1 MLVHCAWV
9 FYSLIG
15 GPVRAAFLG
24 LTAGRVLRPA
34 WALAVLI
41 GAVVLMPPLAGDVAA
56 QGADKTPI
64 GIEFSPASL
73 EVREGNSITVTVS
86 VPAGTNGSVS
96 YRTKGEDT
104 ATAGEDYESI
114 RGTLYLGTG
123 ADGDGNA
130 RALSHSFTIQ
140 TIWDLVPE
148 PSTAPEVFILEFFG
162 VEGELVLPQDLKSN
176 FIKITH
182 RPAPITVN
190 YNAETGLAN
199 GDYGL
204 ELWDDGD
211 TQAEKD
217 RDKVSFRINAPAEAV
232 STSARSLMSYEI
244 SASTDPGKAS
254 AADYTITD
262 KDGAALPAS
271 GSLQFPPNTT
281 EQVIWVTPVDDL
293 LVELPETFTLTLSN
307 PQHGVEFPDL
317 DGDGAA
323 DATIEVVGTIYSHD
337 DVVEMHVD
345 NVTVTEGKT
354 AKLVATLDRALAEG
368 ESARAQAMVSDAGCR
383 RRTTYPQPTPVLD
396 YREVEPTQIIFG
408 AGDQAKTFAI
418 PTFDDF
424 LDEPEECLGVE
435 FGNFRGIKSVSNP
448 TPQKGGQTLELGGF
462 GIWASA
468 FIADNDDPP
477 ALFVSPGEVDEPDDG
492 ETATLRYRVQLSN
505 PSARTITVDYAED
518 SGSGQKDPAT
528 SGTDYTALT
537 AGTLTFLPGEFRK
550 TVDIEVT
557 GDYDEEPEE
566 TVTLQFS
573 DPVNAC
579 FPGAGNCPS
588 GPITSTGIIHND
600 DQNLKL
606 SFTLDDPTIVEGED
620 AVLRLT
626 ISHPIGYDVMAGVS
640 TVDGTATAGSDFQA
654 ASRMGYS
661 VRVPKGATEATQ
673 SVPVLADSVSEEGIE
688 KFSFKLD
695 TLLLFPEG
703 TPLEETPPA
712 VADQQKLKE
721 IFGSGFAVADIRT
734 NSPMPTASIVDGP
747 ALSVAAVKDTVTE
760 GWPAQFEVT
769 LDPPA
774 ATDVTFTWK
783 TGDGGLDDGGSDA
796 HKAKAGKDYT
806 RTIATS
812 VTIPAGETSVSLP
825 EIPTLQDTVDE
836 MDQQFMVVLESITGA
851 VADEKRGVVT
861 IRDDDSRPWIS
872 IADATVEE
880 GGELSFTITLEGTSE
895 NEVSVLWVTEDDT
908 ATTLDHDYVGVERRR
923 TVTFAPGEQTKT
935 ITVQTLED
943 RAPETAE
950 RFKVQLAHARHA
962 KYRDPTAVG
971 TITDNDL
978 MEISIAA
985 AAPVTEGSGAAA
997 EFTVTLT
1004 PEQASPV
1011 TIQWR
1016 TEDGLGG
1023 GFYVAK
1029 SGGDAAQGLNDFT
1042 AVQSG
1047 SLTFAAG
1054 ETEKTVSVTIL
1065 DDTAYESI
1073 ERFGVLVSGDETA
1086 MVIRNATAYGEIQD
1100 DDAVNLIMHQP
1111 LPAVVEEGETYVV
1124 KFKLPPRTEDDFWTV
1139 GRLGFINCY
1148 LDDYSFLGF
1157 PHPGTLLSE
1166 ANVRDFALA
1175 HSKDGVSGEGK
1186 LDPANAGYYINYPCS
1201 GVAKQEGVTAH
1212 IFAEYVST
1220 LEEHNFAVFVRIN
1233 DDSISE
1239 DNEIASMW
1247 LIGHGGEFWS
1257 TMSPHL
1263 LWNGFALTTIIVD
1276 NDRPQAS
1283 VRDVRVGEDA
1293 GNAILTISL
1302 SQASAKEVKVSY
1314 ETRNGTAIAGQ
1325 DYANQGGTVTFSPGE
1340 TEKTISI
1347 QINADHLV
1355 EPLPETFT
1363 VALKDP
1369 SEGLNVH
1376 PVGGEATVTI
1386 TDSTERT
1393 MTIPDR
1399 VVDEGED
1406 VDILVKFS
1414 DPIAHGVGWFNR
1426 IALFFRDD
1434 GLSHPATANDDYE
1447 EFDGNLPSELI
1458 YLFDGDNRLAKTLT
1472 TKEDSAI
1479 ETDED
1484 IGVYARF
1491 TNQISQGIVYDSS
1504 RTSRITIRDDDHAS
1518 LMIAGLDSAGD
1529 VTVKAGQVWTG
1540 PIPRV
1545 TGTPLGHVTWTLEG
1559 DDADDFSI
1567 DPDTGEVTLSDRDF
1581 EKPTD
1586 KDKNNIYSA
1595 TVRATDEDGNTDTA
1609 AVQVTAGGRSLVL
1622 SKNSVTVAEKAGT
1635 DSFTVA
1641 LDSQPTG
1648 DVTVALTTTGE
1659 TGALTLDQTEL
1670 TFKPGDWNQAQTVTV
1685 TGVDDKVDNADDK
1698 REASITLVASGR
1710 GFSATVEYTVAATVT
1725 DDDDR
1730 GITFSKKALT
1740 VAENGGTDSYTI
1752 VLDTQPTGDV
1762 TVTVRGVNT
1771 APLLSVD
1778 TATLVFGPDDWD
1790 QPQTVTFTGGNDDLD
1805 NLKNPRYVITHRA
1818 QHADYEGFA
1827 AGSVT
1832 VTVTDDDVRGVTIS
1846 KDAVEVN
1853 AGDTAEY
1860 TVVLNSQP
1868 HTGDGVVT
1876 IQLQVN
1882 PKARDTEDSQY
1893 ISPTTLTFN
1902 SGNWNTPQTVTITG
1916 AKPSNLAFLYEI
1928 THQVSGADYTG
1939 VKAGTVQV
1947 VNRDEDHVATGDDL
1961 TVKSSSAT
1969 EGHAVVFTVTR
1980 RNDAVPSF
1988 NWRTGSY
1995 DGLILP
2001 PLTAAD
2007 DDSDYTPNSRS
2018 GNIVRFGGKDTVTFS
2033 VPTTDDNLDE
2043 VNEVFTVGIISYTG
2057 SQTFNHRYAVIG
2069 TIIDNDAAALSVAA
2083 PAVDEGEKAQ
2093 VTISLSNPSIN
2104 DVTVKWNTADDTRDD
2119 ASPATAGTDYMAVT
2133 TAQTVTIKAGATSA
2147 VVEVQTTEDSAPEGD
2162 ETFLLKLSEPT
2173 NAALPE
2179 TAATAVVTITDNDG
2193 APTVSVG
2200 DAAAVVEGDDPK
2212 TTVNLSFPVTL
2223 SAVSGQQ
2230 VTVTYTL
2237 GGTATADD
2245 DYTDPATKSVAIAAG
2260 TRTANILIPVKGDV
2274 VDELNETVT
2283 VTLSGATNAAVSGV
2297 EGADEGEGTITDD
2310 DAAEL
2315 SVADGSVAEGGLVS
2329 FTIGLDP
2336 VSDRTVTVKWSTAAD
2351 AGGTHPAGAAD
2362 YTAVSPAR
2370 TATIAAGASSV
2381 VVTVQTTQDSL
2392 DEPDETF
2399 LLELSEPT
2407 NAALATGKDEA
2418 TGTITDNDGAPTVSV
2433 GDAAAVVE
2441 GDDPKTT
2448 VNLSF
2453 PVTLSAVSGQQVTVT
2468 YTLGGTA
2475 TADDDYTDPATK
2487 SVAIAAG
2494 TRTANILI
2502 PVKGDVVDEL
2512 NETVTVTLSGAT
2524 NAAVSGVEGAD
2535 EGEGTIT
2542 DDDAAELSVAD
2553 GSVAEGGL
2561 VSFTIGLDPVSDR
2574 TVTVKWSTAAD
2585 AGGTHPAGAADY
2597 TAVSPART
2605 ATIAAGA
2612 SSVVVTVQT
2621 TQDSLDEPD
2630 ETFLLELSEPTNAAL
2645 ATGKDEAT
2653 GTITDNDGAPTV
2665 SVGDAAAVVEGDD
2678 PKTTVNLSFPVT
2690 LSAVSGQQ
2698 VTVTYTLGG
2707 TATADDDYTDPATK
2721 SVAIAAGTRTA
2732 NILIPVKGDVV
2743 DELNETVTVTLSGAT
2758 NAAVSGVEGADEGE
2772 GTITDDDAAE
2782 LSVADGS
2789 VAEGGLVSFTIGL
2802 DPVSDR
2808 TVTVKWSTAAD
2819 AGGTHPAGA
2828 ADYTAV
2834 SPARTATIA
2843 AGASSV
2849 VVTVQTT
2856 QDSLDE
2862 PDETFLL
2869 ELSEPTNAALA
2880 TGKDEATGTITDND
2894 GAPTVSV
2901 GDAAAVVEG
2910 DDPKTTVNLSFPVTL
2925 SAVSGQQVTVTYTLG
2940 GTATADDDY
2949 TDPATKSVA
2958 IAAGTRTANILIPVK
2973 GDVVDELNET
2983 VTVTLSG
2990 ATNAAVS
2997 GVEGADEGEGTITDD
3012 DAAEL
3017 SVADGSVAE
3026 GGLVSF
3032 TIGLDPVSDRTVTVK
3047 WSTAADAGGTHPA
3060 GAADYTAVSPARTAT
3075 IAAGA
3080 SSVVV
3085 TVQTTQDSLDEP
3097 DETFLLELSE
3107 PTNAALATG
3116 KDEATGTI
3124 TDNDGAPTVSV
3135 GDAAAVVEGD
3145 DPKTT
3150 VNLSFPVTLSAVSGQ
3165 QVTVTYTL
3173 GGTAT
3178 ADDDYTDPATKSV
3191 AIAAGTR
3198 TANILIPVK
3207 GDVVDELNETVTV
3220 TLSGATNAAVSG
3232 VEGADEG
3239 EGTITDD
3246 DAAEL
3251 SVADGSVAEGGL
3263 VSFTIGLDPVSDRT
3277 VTVKWSTAADAG
3289 GTHPAG
3295 AADYTAV
3302 SPARTATI
3310 AAGASSVVV
3319 TVQTTQDSLDEP
3331 DETFLLELSEPTNA
3345 ALATGK
3351 DEATGTITDNDGA
3364 PTVSVGDA
3372 AAVVEGDDPKTTVN
3386 LSFPVTLSAVSGQQ
3400 VTVTYTLGGTATA
3413 DDDYTDPAT
3422 KSVAIAAGTR
3432 TANIL
3437 IPVKGD
3443 VVDELNETVTVTL
3456 SGATNAAVSGVEGA
3470 DEGEGTITDDD
3481 AAELSVADGSVA
3493 EGGLVSFTIGL
3504 DPVSDRTVTVKWSTA
3519 ADAGGTH
3526 PAGAADYTA
3535 VSPARTATIAAG
3547 ASSVVVTVQTTQDS
3561 LDEPDETFLL
3571 ELSEPTNAALATG
3584 KDEATGTITDN
3595 DGAPTVSVGDAA
3607 AVVEGDDPKTTV
3619 NLSFPVTLSAV
3630 SGQQVTVTYTL
3641 GGTATAD
3648 DDYTDPATKS
3658 VAIAA
3663 GTRTANILIPVKG
3676 DVVDELNETVTVT
3689 LSGATNAA
3697 VSGVEGAD
3705 EGEGTITD
3713 DDAAELSVADGSV
3726 AEGGLVSFTIGL
3738 DPVSDRTVTV
3748 KWSTAADAGGTHPA
3762 GAADYTA
3769 VSPARTATIAAGASS
3784 VVVTVQTTQDSLDE
3798 PDETFLLE
3806 LSEPTNAAL
3815 ATGKDE
3821 ATGTITDNDGAPTV
3835 SVGDAAAVVEGDDPK
3850 TTVNLS
3856 FPVTLSAVSGQQVTV
3871 TYTLGGTATADDDYT
3886 DPATKSVA
3894 IAAGTRTANI
3904 LIPVKGD
3911 VVDELNETVT
3921 VTLSGATNAAVS
3933 GVEGADEGE
3942 GTITDDDAAELSVAD
3957 GSVAEGGLVSFTI
3970 GLDPVSDRT
3979 VTVKWS
3985 TAADAG
3991 GTHPA
3996 GAADYTAVS
4005 PARTA
4010 TIAAGASSVVVTVQT
4025 TQDSLDEPDETFLLE
4040 LSEPTNAALAT
4051 GKDEAT
4057 GTITDNDGAPTV
4069 SVGDAA
4075 AVVEGDDPKTTVNL
4089 SFPVTLSAVSGQ
4101 QVTVTYTLGG
4111 TATADDDYTD
4121 PATKSVAIAAGTRT
4135 ANILIPVK
4143 GDVVDELNETVTVTL
4158 SGATNAAVS
4167 GVEGAD
4173 EGEGTITDDDAAEL
4187 SVADGSVAEG
4197 GLVSFTIGLD
4207 PVSDRTVTVK
4217 WSTAADAGGTH
4228 PAGAA
4233 DYTAVSPAR
4242 TATIAAGASSVVVTV
4257 QTTQD
4262 SLDEPDETFLL
4273 ELSEPTNA
4281 ALATGKDEA
4290 TGTITDND
4298 GAPTVSVGDAAAVV
4312 EGDDP
4317 KTTVNLS
4324 FPVTLSAVSGQQVT
4338 VTYTLG
4344 GTATADDDYTD
4355 PATKSVAIAAGTRT
4369 ANILIPVKG
4378 DVVDEL
4384 NETVTVTLSG
4394 ATNAAVS
4401 GVEGADEG
4409 EGTITDDDA
4418 AELSVA
4424 DGSVAEGGLVSFTIG
4439 LDPVSDRTVTVK
4451 WSTAADAGGTHPAGA
4466 ADYTAVSPAR
4476 TATIAAGASS
4486 VVVTVQTTQD
4496 SLDEP
4501 DETFLLE
4508 LSEPTNAAL
4517 ATGKDEATGT
4527 ITDNDGAPT
4536 VSVGDAAAV
4545 VEGDDPKT
4553 TVNLSFP
4560 VTLSAVSGQQVT
4572 VTYTLGG
4579 TATADDDYTDPATKS
4594 VAIAA
4599 GTRTANILIPVKGD
4613 VVDELNETVTVT
4625 LSGATNAAVSG
4636 VEGADEGEGTITDDD
4651 AAELSVADG
4660 SVAEGGLVSFT
4671 IGLDPVSDRT
4681 VTVKWSTAA
4690 DAGGTH
4696 PAGAA
4701 DYTAVS
4707 PARTATIAAGASSVV
4722 VTVQTTQDSLDEPD
4736 ETFLLEL
4743 SEPTNAALATGKD
4756 EATGT
4761 ITDNDGAPTV
4771 SVGDAAAVV
4780 EGDDPKTTVN
4790 LSFPVTLSA
4799 VSGQQVTVT
4808 YTLGGT
4814 ATADDDYT
4822 DPATKSVAI
4831 AAGTRTAN
4839 ILIPVKGDVVD
4850 ELNETVTVTL
4860 SGATNAAVSGVEG
4873 ADEGEGTITDDDAAE
4888 LSVADGSV
4896 AEGGLV
4902 SFTIGLDP
4910 VSDRTVTVKWST
4922 AADAGGTHPAGAADY
4937 TAVSPARTA
4946 TIAAGA
4952 SSVVVT
4958 VQTTQDS
4965 LDEPDETFLLELSE
4979 PTNAALATGKDE
4991 ATGTITDNDGA
5002 PTVSV
5007 GDAAAVVE
5015 GDDPKTTVNLS
5026 FPVTLSA
5033 VSGQQVTVTYTL
5045 GGTATADDDYTDPAT
5060 KSVAIAAGT
5069 RTANILIPVKG
5080 DVVDELNE
5088 TVTVTLSGATN
5099 AAVSGVEGA
5108 DEGEGTITDDDAAE
5122 LSVADGSVAEGG
5134 LVSFTIGLDP
5144 VSDRTVTVKWS
5155 TAADAGGTHPAG
5167 AADYTAVSPA
5177 RTATIAAGASSVVV
5191 TVQTTQDSLDEP
5203 DETFLLELSEPTNAA
5218 LATGK
5223 DEATGTITDNDG
5235 APTVSVGDAAAV
5247 VEGDDP
5253 KTTVNLSFPVTLSAV
5268 SGQQV
5273 TVTYTLG
5280 GTATADDDYT
5290 DPATKSVAIAA
5301 GTRTA
5306 NILIPVKGDVV
5317 DELNETV
5324 TVTLSGATNAAVSG
5338 VEGADEGEGTITDD
5352 DAAELSVADG
5362 SVAEGGLVSFTI
5374 GLDPVSD
5381 RTVTVKWSTAA
5392 DAGGTHPAGAADY
5405 TAVSPA
5411 RTATIAAGA
5420 SSVVVTVQTTQ
5431 DSLDEPDETFLLELS
5446 EPTNAA
5452 LATGKDEATG
5462 TITDND
5468 GAPTVSVGDA
5478 AAVVEGDDPKTT
5490 VNLSFPVTLSAVSG
5504 QQVTVTYTLG
5514 GTATADDDYTDPAT
5528 KSVAIAAGTRTA
5540 NILIPVK
5547 GDVVDELNETVTVTL
5562 SGATNAAVS
5571 GVEGADEGEGTIT
5584 DDDAAELSVADG
5596 SVAEGGL
5603 VSFTIGLDPVSDR
5616 TVTVK
5621 WSTAADAG
5629 GTHPAGA
5636 ADYTAVSPAR
5646 TATIAAGASS
5656 VVVTVQTTQ
5665 DSLDEP
5671 DETFLLELSE
5681 PTNAALA
5688 TGKDEATGTI
5698 TDNDGAPTVSVGDA
5712 AAVVEGDD
5720 PKTTVNL
5727 SFPVTLS
5734 AVSGQ
5739 QVTVTYT
5746 LGGTATADDD
5756 YTDPA
5761 TKSVA
5766 IAAGTRTAN
5775 ILIPVKGDV
5784 VDELNETVTVTL
5796 SGATNAAVS
5805 GVEGADEGEGTI
5817 TDDDAAELSVADGSV
5832 AEGGLVSFTIG
5843 LDPVSDRTVTVKWS
5857 TAADAG
5863 GTHPAGAAD
5872 YTAVSP
5878 ARTATIAAGASSVV
5892 VTVQTTQDSLDE
5904 PDETFLLELSEPTN
5918 AALATGK
5925 DEATGTITD
5934 NDGAPTVSVGDAA
5947 AVVEGDDPKTT
5958 VNLSFPVTL
5967 SAVSGQQVTVTYTLG
5982 GTATADDDYTDPATK
5997 SVAIAAGTRT
6007 ANILIPVK
6015 GDVVDE
6021 LNETVTVTLSGATNA
6036 AVSGVEGADEGEG
6049 TITDDDAAELSVAD
6063 GSVAEGGLVSFT
6075 IGLDPVSD
6083 RTVTVKW
6090 STAADA
6096 GGTHPAGAA
6105 DYTAVSPARTA
6116 TIAAGASSVVVT
6128 VQTTQDSLDEPDE
6141 TFLLELS
6148 EPTNAALATGKDE
6161 ATGTITD
6168 NDGAPTP
6175 KKAIIA
6181 PSPGSLREV
6190 VENVANAPTMTFI
6203 VSLSGTTF
6211 NTDQTVTVSV
6221 GKAGDPAT
6229 SGVDYTAVSDWTD
6242 HSGGN
6247 RERPRKLH
6255 AGSHR

>member
-1 MLVHCAWV
+1 M

-34 WALAVLI
+34 WVLAVLI
-41 GAVVLMPPLAGDVAA
+41 GAAVLMPPVADHVAA
-56 QGADKTPI
+56 QDADKTPI
-64 GIEFSPASL
+64 DITFSPTNL
-73 EVREGNSITVTVS
+73 IVREGNSITVTVS

-104 ATAGEDYESI
+104 AAAGEDYESI
-114 RGTLYLGTG
+114 QGTLYLGTG
-123 ADGDGNA
+123 ADGEGNA
-130 RALSHSFTIQ
+130 RALSHTFTIQ

-148 PSTAPEVFILEFFG
+148 PSTTPEVFILEFFG
-162 VEGELVLPQDLKSN
+162 VEGEFELPQNLKSN
-176 FIKITH
+176 IIKITH

-204 ELWDDGD
+204 ELWDDGN

-383 RRTTYPQPTPVLD
+383 RLTTYPQPTPVLD

-518 SGSGQKDPAT
+518 SGSGKKDPAT

-825 EIPTLQDTVDE
+825 PIPTLQDTVDE
-836 MDQQFMVVLESITGA
+836 VDQQFMVVLESITGA

-923 TVTFAPGEQTKT
+923 TVNFAPGEQTKT

-950 RFKVQLAHARHA
+950 RFKVQLAHARYA

-978 MEISIAA
+978 MEISIAD

-1073 ERFGVLVSGDETA
+1073 ERFGVLVSGDETT
-1086 MVIRNATAYGEIQD
+1086 MLIRKSTAYGGIQD

-1124 KFKLPPRTEDDFWTV
+1124 HFKLPARTDDDYWQE

-1220 LEEHNFAVFVRIN
+1220 LEEHNFAVFVSID

-1347 QINADHLV
+1347 PINADHLV

-1414 DPIAHGVGWFNR
+1414 DPIAYGVGWFNR

-1434 GLSHPATANDDYE
+1434 GLSHPATANDDYVK
-1447 EFDGNLPSELI
+1447 FDGNLLSETTL
-1458 YLFDGDNRLAKTLT
+1458 LLDGDNRLAKTLT
-1472 TKEDSAI
+1472 TNEDSAI

-1491 TNQISQGIVYDSS
+1491 TIPISQGLVYDSS

-1518 LMIAGLDSAGD
+1518 LMIAGLDG
-1529 VTVKAGQVWTG
+1529 VGNVELRAGQAWTA
-1540 PIPRV
+1540 PTPSI
-1545 TGTPLGHVTWTLEG
+1545 TGRPLGHVTWTLEG

-1567 DPDTGEVTLSDRDF
+1567 DPDTGEVALSARDF

-1595 TVRATDEDGNTDTA
+1595 TVRATDEDGNADTE

-1710 GFSATVEYTVAATVT
+1710 GFAVTVEYTVAATVT

-1730 GITFSKKALT
+1730 GIAFSKKALT

-1752 VLDTQPTGDV
+1752 VLDTEPTGDV

-1771 APLLSVD
+1771 AALLSVD

-1790 QPQTVTFTGGNDDLD
+1790 QPQTVTFTGGNNDLD
-1805 NLKNPRYVITHRA
+1805 NLKNPRYVITHGA

-1846 KDAVEVN
+1846 KDSVEVN

-1868 HTGDGVVT
+1868 HRGDGVVT

-1882 PKARDTEDSQY
+1882 PKARGATDSQF

-1916 AKPSNLAFLYEI
+1916 AKPSNLVFLYEI
-1928 THQVSGADYTG
+1928 RHQVSGADYTG
-1939 VKAGTVQV
+1939 VKADAVQV
-1947 VNRDEDHVATGDDL
+1947 ANRDEDHVLTGDDL
-1961 TVKSSSAT
+1961 TVKSSSAI
-1969 EGHAVVFTVTR
+1969 EGGAVVFTVTR
-1980 RNDAVPSF
+1980 RDDTVPAL
-1988 NWRTGSY
+1988 NWRTGGYQS
-1995 DGLILP
+1995 LILS

-2007 DDSDYTPNSRS
+2007 PDSDYTSNYVAG
-2018 GNIVRFGGKDTVTFS
+2018 GNIVRFGGKDTVTLS
-2033 VPTTDDNLDE
+2033 VQTTDDDLDE
-2043 VNEVFTVGIISYTG
+2043 VNEVFTVGIVSYVDKNQGTEG
-2057 SQTFNHRYAVIG
+2057 AESLALNHRYAVIG
-2069 TIIDNDAAALSVAA
+2069 TIIDDDAAALSVAA
-2083 PAVDEGEKAQ
+2083 PAVGEGEKVQ

-2104 DVTVKWNTADDTRDD
+2104 DVTVKWNTAADTRDD
-2119 ASPATAGTDYMAVT
+2119 ASPAAAGTDYTAVSP
-2133 TAQTVTIKAGATSA
+2133 AQTVTIKAGATSA
-2147 VVEVQTTEDSAPEGD
+2147 VVEVQTTEDTALEGD
-2162 ETFLLKLSEPT
+2162 ETFLVQLSGPT

-2179 TAATAVVTITDNDG
+2179 ASATAVVTITDNDG
-2193 APTVSVG
+2193 ATATVSVG

-2245 DYTDPATKSVAIAAG
+2245 DYTDPATKSVTIAAG
-2260 TRTANILIPVKGDV
+2260 TRTANILVPVKGDV

-2283 VTLSGATNAAVSGV
+2283 VTLSGATNATVSSV

-2336 VSDRTVTVKWSTAAD
+2336 VSDRTVTVKWSTAND
-2351 AGGTHPAGAAD
+2351 AGGTHPATAGTD

-2399 LLELSEPT
+2399 LVELSSPV
-2407 NAALATGKDEA
+2407 NATLDSAADEA
-2418 TGTITDNDGAPTVSV
+2418 TGTITDNDGATATVSV

-2487 SVAIAAG
+2487 SVTIAAG
-2494 TRTANILI
+2494 TRTANILV

-2524 NAAVSGVEGAD
+2524 NATVSSVEGAD

-2574 TVTVKWSTAAD
+2574 TVTVKWSTAND
-2585 AGGTHPAGAADY
+2585 AGGTHPATAGTDY

-2630 ETFLLELSEPTNAAL
+2630 ETFLVELSSPVNATLDSA
-2645 ATGKDEAT
+2645 ADEAT
-2653 GTITDNDGAPTV
+2653 GTITDNDGATATV

-2721 SVAIAAGTRTA
+2721 SVTIAAGTRTA
-2732 NILIPVKGDVV
+2732 NILVPVKGDVV

-2758 NAAVSGVEGADEGE
+2758 NATVSSVEGADEGE

-2808 TVTVKWSTAAD
+2808 TVTVKWSTAND
-2819 AGGTHPAGA
+2819 AGGTHPATAGT
-2828 ADYTAV
+2828 DYTAV

-2862 PDETFLL
+2862 PDETFLV
-2869 ELSEPTNAALA
+2869 ELSSPVNATLDSAA
-2880 TGKDEATGTITDND
+2880 DEATGTITDND
-2894 GAPTVSV
+2894 GATATVSV

-2949 TDPATKSVA
+2949 TDPATKSVT
-2958 IAAGTRTANILIPVK
+2958 IAAGTRTANILVPVK

-2990 ATNAAVS
+2990 ATNATVS
-2997 GVEGADEGEGTITDD
+2997 SVEGADEGEGTITDD

-3047 WSTAADAGGTHPA
+3047 WSTANDAGGTHPA
-3060 GAADYTAVSPARTAT
+3060 TAGTDYTAVSPARTAT

-3097 DETFLLELSE
+3097 DETFLVELSS
-3107 PTNAALATG
+3107 PVNATLDSAA
-3116 KDEATGTI
+3116 DEATGTI
-3124 TDNDGAPTVSV
+3124 TDNDGATATVSV

-3191 AIAAGTR
+3191 TIAAGTR
-3198 TANILIPVK
+3198 TANILVPVK

-3220 TLSGATNAAVSG
+3220 TLSGATNATVSS

-3277 VTVKWSTAADAG
+3277 VTVKWSTANDAG
-3289 GTHPAG
+3289 GTHPATAG
-3295 AADYTAV
+3295 TDYTAV

-3331 DETFLLELSEPTNA
+3331 DETFLVELSSPVNA
-3345 ALATGK
+3345 TLDSAA

-3364 PTVSVGDA
+3364 TATVSVGDA

-3422 KSVAIAAGTR
+3422 KSVTIAAGTR

-3437 IPVKGD
+3437 VPVKGD

-3456 SGATNAAVSGVEGA
+3456 SGATNATVSSVEGA

-3519 ADAGGTH
+3519 NDAGGTH
-3526 PAGAADYTA
+3526 PATAGTDYTA

-3561 LDEPDETFLL
+3561 LDEPDETFLV
-3571 ELSEPTNAALATG
+3571 ELSSPVNATL
-3584 KDEATGTITDN
+3584 D
-3595 DGAPTVSVGDAA
+3595 SAA
-3607 AVVEGDDPKTTV
+3607 
-3619 NLSFPVTLSAV
+3619 
-3630 SGQQVTVTYTL
+3630 
-3641 GGTATAD
+3641 
-3648 DDYTDPATKS
+3648 
-3658 VAIAA
+3658 
-3663 GTRTANILIPVKG
+3663 
-3676 DVVDELNETVTVT
+3676 
-3689 LSGATNAA
+3689 
-3697 VSGVEGAD
+3697 
-3705 EGEGTITD
+3705 
-3713 DDAAELSVADGSV
+3713 
-3726 AEGGLVSFTIGL
+3726 
-3738 DPVSDRTVTV
+3738 
-3748 KWSTAADAGGTHPA
+3748 
-3762 GAADYTA
+3762 
-3769 VSPARTATIAAGASS
+3769 
-3784 VVVTVQTTQDSLDE
+3784 
-3798 PDETFLLE
+3798 
-3806 LSEPTNAAL
+3806 
-3815 ATGKDE
+3815 
-3821 ATGTITDNDGAPTV
+3821 
-3835 SVGDAAAVVEGDDPK
+3835 
-3850 TTVNLS
+3850 
-3856 FPVTLSAVSGQQVTV
+3856 
-3871 TYTLGGTATADDDYT
+3871 
-3886 DPATKSVA
+3886 
-3894 IAAGTRTANI
+3894 
-3904 LIPVKGD
+3904 
-3911 VVDELNETVT
+3911 
-3921 VTLSGATNAAVS
+3921 
-3933 GVEGADEGE
+3933 
-3942 GTITDDDAAELSVAD
+3942 
-3957 GSVAEGGLVSFTI
+3957 
-3970 GLDPVSDRT
+3970 
-3979 VTVKWS
+3979 
-3985 TAADAG
+3985 
-3991 GTHPA
+3991 
-3996 GAADYTAVS
+3996 
-4005 PARTA
+4005 
-4010 TIAAGASSVVVTVQT
+4010 
-4025 TQDSLDEPDETFLLE
+4025 
-4040 LSEPTNAALAT
+4040 
-4051 GKDEAT
+4051 
-4057 GTITDNDGAPTV
+4057 
-4069 SVGDAA
+4069 
-4075 AVVEGDDPKTTVNL
+4075 
-4089 SFPVTLSAVSGQ
+4089 
-4101 QVTVTYTLGG
+4101 
-4111 TATADDDYTD
+4111 
-4121 PATKSVAIAAGTRT
+4121 
-4135 ANILIPVK
+4135 
-4143 GDVVDELNETVTVTL
+4143 
-4158 SGATNAAVS
+4158 
-4167 GVEGAD
+4167 
-4173 EGEGTITDDDAAEL
+4173 
-4187 SVADGSVAEG
+4187 
-4197 GLVSFTIGLD
+4197 
-4207 PVSDRTVTVK
+4207 
-4217 WSTAADAGGTH
+4217 
-4228 PAGAA
+4228 
-4233 DYTAVSPAR
+4233 
-4242 TATIAAGASSVVVTV
+4242 
-4257 QTTQD
+4257 
-4262 SLDEPDETFLL
+4262 
-4273 ELSEPTNA
+4273 
-4281 ALATGKDEA
+4281 
-4290 TGTITDND
+4290 
-4298 GAPTVSVGDAAAVV
+4298 
-4312 EGDDP
+4312 
-4317 KTTVNLS
+4317 
-4324 FPVTLSAVSGQQVT
+4324 
-4338 VTYTLG
+4338 
-4344 GTATADDDYTD
+4344 
-4355 PATKSVAIAAGTRT
+4355 
-4369 ANILIPVKG
+4369 
-4378 DVVDEL
+4378 
-4384 NETVTVTLSG
+4384 
-4394 ATNAAVS
+4394 
-4401 GVEGADEG
+4401 
-4409 EGTITDDDA
+4409 
-4418 AELSVA
+4418 
-4424 DGSVAEGGLVSFTIG
+4424 
-4439 LDPVSDRTVTVK
+4439 
-4451 WSTAADAGGTHPAGA
+4451 
-4466 ADYTAVSPAR
+4466 
-4476 TATIAAGASS
+4476 
-4486 VVVTVQTTQD
+4486 
-4496 SLDEP
+4496 
-4501 DETFLLE
+4501 
-4508 LSEPTNAAL
+4508 
-4517 ATGKDEATGT
+4517 
-4527 ITDNDGAPT
+4527 
-4536 VSVGDAAAV
+4536 
-4545 VEGDDPKT
+4545 
-4553 TVNLSFP
+4553 
-4560 VTLSAVSGQQVT
+4560 
-4572 VTYTLGG
+4572 
-4579 TATADDDYTDPATKS
+4579 
-4594 VAIAA
+4594 
-4599 GTRTANILIPVKGD
+4599 
-4613 VVDELNETVTVT
+4613 
-4625 LSGATNAAVSG
+4625 
-4636 VEGADEGEGTITDDD
+4636 
-4651 AAELSVADG
+4651 
-4660 SVAEGGLVSFT
+4660 
-4671 IGLDPVSDRT
+4671 
-4681 VTVKWSTAA
+4681 
-4690 DAGGTH
+4690 
-4696 PAGAA
+4696 
-4701 DYTAVS
+4701 
-4707 PARTATIAAGASSVV
+4707 
-4722 VTVQTTQDSLDEPD
+4722 
-4736 ETFLLEL
+4736 
-4743 SEPTNAALATGKD
+4743 
-4756 EATGT
+4756 
-4761 ITDNDGAPTV
+4761 
-4771 SVGDAAAVV
+4771 
-4780 EGDDPKTTVN
+4780 
-4790 LSFPVTLSA
+4790 
-4799 VSGQQVTVT
+4799 
-4808 YTLGGT
+4808 
-4814 ATADDDYT
+4814 
-4822 DPATKSVAI
+4822 
-4831 AAGTRTAN
+4831 
-4839 ILIPVKGDVVD
+4839 
-4850 ELNETVTVTL
+4850 
-4860 SGATNAAVSGVEG
+4860 
-4873 ADEGEGTITDDDAAE
+4873 
-4888 LSVADGSV
+4888 
-4896 AEGGLV
+4896 
-4902 SFTIGLDP
+4902 
-4910 VSDRTVTVKWST
+4910 
-4922 AADAGGTHPAGAADY
+4922 
-4937 TAVSPARTA
+4937 
-4946 TIAAGA
+4946 
-4952 SSVVVT
+4952 
-4958 VQTTQDS
+4958 
-4965 LDEPDETFLLELSE
+4965 
-4979 PTNAALATGKDE
+4979 
-4991 ATGTITDNDGA
+4991 
-5002 PTVSV
+5002 
-5007 GDAAAVVE
+5007 
-5015 GDDPKTTVNLS
+5015 
-5026 FPVTLSA
+5026 
-5033 VSGQQVTVTYTL
+5033 
-5045 GGTATADDDYTDPAT
+5045 
-5060 KSVAIAAGT
+5060 
-5069 RTANILIPVKG
+5069 
-5080 DVVDELNE
+5080 
-5088 TVTVTLSGATN
+5088 
-5099 AAVSGVEGA
+5099 
-5108 DEGEGTITDDDAAE
+5108 
-5122 LSVADGSVAEGG
+5122 
-5134 LVSFTIGLDP
+5134 
-5144 VSDRTVTVKWS
+5144 
-5155 TAADAGGTHPAG
+5155 
-5167 AADYTAVSPA
+5167 
-5177 RTATIAAGASSVVV
+5177 
-5191 TVQTTQDSLDEP
+5191 
-5203 DETFLLELSEPTNAA
+5203 
-5218 LATGK
+5218 
-5223 DEATGTITDNDG
+5223 
-5235 APTVSVGDAAAV
+5235 
-5247 VEGDDP
+5247 
-5253 KTTVNLSFPVTLSAV
+5253 
-5268 SGQQV
+5268 
-5273 TVTYTLG
+5273 
-5280 GTATADDDYT
+5280 
-5290 DPATKSVAIAA
+5290 
-5301 GTRTA
+5301 
-5306 NILIPVKGDVV
+5306 
-5317 DELNETV
+5317 
-5324 TVTLSGATNAAVSG
+5324 
-5338 VEGADEGEGTITDD
+5338 
-5352 DAAELSVADG
+5352 
-5362 SVAEGGLVSFTI
+5362 
-5374 GLDPVSD
+5374 
-5381 RTVTVKWSTAA
+5381 
-5392 DAGGTHPAGAADY
+5392 
-5405 TAVSPA
+5405 
-5411 RTATIAAGA
+5411 
-5420 SSVVVTVQTTQ
+5420 
-5431 DSLDEPDETFLLELS
+5431 
-5446 EPTNAA
+5446 
-5452 LATGKDEATG
+5452 
-5462 TITDND
+5462 
-5468 GAPTVSVGDA
+5468 
-5478 AAVVEGDDPKTT
+5478 
-5490 VNLSFPVTLSAVSG
+5490 
-5504 QQVTVTYTLG
+5504 
-5514 GTATADDDYTDPAT
+5514 
-5528 KSVAIAAGTRTA
+5528 
-5540 NILIPVK
+5540 
-5547 GDVVDELNETVTVTL
+5547 
-5562 SGATNAAVS
+5562 
-5571 GVEGADEGEGTIT
+5571 
-5584 DDDAAELSVADG
+5584 
-5596 SVAEGGL
+5596 
-5603 VSFTIGLDPVSDR
+5603 
-5616 TVTVK
+5616 
-5621 WSTAADAG
+5621 
-5629 GTHPAGA
+5629 
-5636 ADYTAVSPAR
+5636 
-5646 TATIAAGASS
+5646 
-5656 VVVTVQTTQ
+5656 
-5665 DSLDEP
+5665 
-5671 DETFLLELSE
+5671 
-5681 PTNAALA
+5681 
-5688 TGKDEATGTI
+5688 
-5698 TDNDGAPTVSVGDA
+5698 
-5712 AAVVEGDD
+5712 
-5720 PKTTVNL
+5720 
-5727 SFPVTLS
+5727 
-5734 AVSGQ
+5734 
-5739 QVTVTYT
+5739 
-5746 LGGTATADDD
+5746 
-5756 YTDPA
+5756 
-5761 TKSVA
+5761 
-5766 IAAGTRTAN
+5766 
-5775 ILIPVKGDV
+5775 
-5784 VDELNETVTVTL
+5784 
-5796 SGATNAAVS
+5796 
-5805 GVEGADEGEGTI
+5805 
-5817 TDDDAAELSVADGSV
+5817 
-5832 AEGGLVSFTIG
+5832 
-5843 LDPVSDRTVTVKWS
+5843 
-5857 TAADAG
+5857 
-5863 GTHPAGAAD
+5863 
-5872 YTAVSP
+5872 
-5878 ARTATIAAGASSVV
+5878 
-5892 VTVQTTQDSLDE
+5892 
-5904 PDETFLLELSEPTN
+5904 
-5918 AALATGK
+5918 
-5925 DEATGTITD
+5925 
-5934 NDGAPTVSVGDAA
+5934 
-5947 AVVEGDDPKTT
+5947 
-5958 VNLSFPVTL
+5958 
-5967 SAVSGQQVTVTYTLG
+5967 
-5982 GTATADDDYTDPATK
+5982 
-5997 SVAIAAGTRT
+5997 
-6007 ANILIPVK
+6007 
-6015 GDVVDE
+6015 
-6021 LNETVTVTLSGATNA
+6021 
-6036 AVSGVEGADEGEG
+6036 
-6049 TITDDDAAELSVAD
+6049 
-6063 GSVAEGGLVSFT
+6063 
-6075 IGLDPVSD
+6075 
-6083 RTVTVKW
+6083 
-6090 STAADA
+6090 
-6096 GGTHPAGAA
+6096 
-6105 DYTAVSPARTA
+6105 
-6116 TIAAGASSVVVT
+6116 
-6128 VQTTQDSLDEPDE
+6128 
-6141 TFLLELS
+6141 
-6148 EPTNAALATGKDE
+6148 DE

-6229 SGVDYTAVSDWTD
+6229 SGVDYTAVSDWTLTIPAGTGSVQGSFTLDPIDDALDEANETLTLTATLPGVDIPDLTFTIIDDDPTPTVSVGDAAAVTEGDDPETTVNLSFPVTLSAVSGQKVTVTYTLGGTATADDDYTDPAAKSVTIAAGTRTANILVPVKGDVVDELNETVTVTLSGATNATVSSVEGADEGEGTITDDDAAELSVADGSVAEGGLVSFTIGLDPVSDRQVTVKWNTANDAGGD
-6242 HSGGN
+6242 HPATAGADYTPVTTAQTATIAAGDASVTVTVQTTQDSLVEPDETFLLDLSSPTNATLATGRDQATGTITDNDEAPEVSITGGSGITEGGDAEFTVTASPAPGAALSIDVIVTADGYFGVATGRRAVTIPTSGSATLTVSTEDDELDEVNGLIIGTLSAGN
-6247 RERPRKLH
+6247 DHTVSPTQGTATVAVADDDPTGPAEATVSFEKASYTFNEDDNNAFVKVVMDNALTSAIAVRFQAHSTDAGIGPDGDVEISLADLSRGELGPRDIIFAPGETSREIMLDLLDDDVVEPDETFTISLSAVSGPVSTGAATTVTLTDDDQAIIRINPSDSGHPSTEQVEEGGQGTIWIQMNKAHQEDVTMDCVVKGTATPGEDYVTLH
-6255 AGSHR
+6255 HRVTIPAGSEALAVTLNTIDDNLVEGLETFIFIIANPVGSGVSIDPEQSEHTVNIMDNDDSPDVPVVIITAGSGITEGGDAEFTVTANPTPAADLPVNVTVVATSGFGAAGTGQRTVTIPTSGSATFTVGTVDDAEDEPDGSITGTLQAGSSYRVSSTQGSTTVTVADDDEPILAEATVSFEKASYTLDEDDNVLHIKVVMDKAITSEVTVLLRMHSTDSEAGRGGDAYMYPSDQYFSFAPGETSREITVYPVDNDVVEPEETFTISIDVVSGPLDTGAPTTVTLTDDDEAVIFIEPNNAIRQVEEGGRGHIGIYKSKPNQEEVTVDFVVGGTATAGADYVALPHRVTIPAEATYFVATVNAIDDELGEGTETIEFSLANPVGNSVSLEPNLSDHTVKILDNDPFAPEASIVALTDSIIEGEVAYFEITLDPAPIVSFPVSITTVHSNNYETRTSSEIVDVPAGGVVKYSWHPWDDDDHETGETLEMRLNPEATYTVSSTQGSATVNMVDNDLPKPVVSITGGGDITEGGDATFTITAGAAHPDAPSGDLSVNVSITVIVAYEITKESETVTVSPGGSATLTIATTDDSLDELDGSIDATLIWGDGYTVSRTQGSATVNVIDNDWPKPVVSITGGSDIAEGGDAEFTVTAGAAHPDAPAADLSVNVSIEVAGDYGVATESETVTVSPGGSATLTIATTGDSLDELDGSITATLESGEGYTVSSAQGSATVNVVDDDLPKPVVSITGGSGVTEGAAAEFTVTASPAHPDTPSADLSVNVSIEVVGDYGVTTESETVTVSPGGSATLTIATTGDSLDELDGSITATLESGEGYTVSSAQGSATVNVVDDDLPKPVVSITGGSGVTEGAAAEFTVTASPAHPDTPSADLSVNVSIEVVGDYGVTTESETVTVSPGGSATLTIATTGDSLDELDGSITATLESGEGYTVSSTQGSATVNVVDDDASPTVSVEDASGFEDSFLEFRVTLSEVSGREVQVSWYTQPSYEILDNRAHMTDYDTVSGKLVFAPGVTVMTGKVNLKQDTEDEEDEYFTVWLDQPDGATIADEVATMTIMDPN

>member
-34 WALAVLI
+34 WVLAVLI
-41 GAVVLMPPLAGDVAA
+41 GAAVLMPPVADHVAA
-56 QGADKTPI
+56 QDADKTPI
-64 GIEFSPASL
+64 DITFSPTNL
-73 EVREGNSITVTVS
+73 TVREGNSITVTVS

-104 ATAGEDYESI
+104 AAAGEDYESI
-114 RGTLYLGTG
+114 QGTLYLGTG
-123 ADGDGNA
+123 ADGEGNA
-130 RALSHSFTIQ
+130 RALSHTFTIQ

-148 PSTAPEVFILEFFG
+148 PSTTPEVFILEFFG
-162 VEGELVLPQDLKSN
+162 VEGEFELPQNLKSN
-176 FIKITH
+176 IIKITH

-204 ELWDDGD
+204 ELWDDGN

-654 ASRMGYS
+654 AGRMGYS

-673 SVPVLADSVSEEGIE
+673 SVPVLADFVSEEGIE

-734 NSPMPTASIVDGP
+734 NSLMPTASIVDGP

-812 VTIPAGETSVSLP
+812 VTIPAGETSVSLS

-978 MEISIAA
+978 MEISIAD

-1220 LEEHNFAVFVRIN
+1220 LEEHNFAVFVRID

-1347 QINADHLV
+1347 PINADHLV

-1414 DPIAHGVGWFNR
+1414 DPIAYGVGWFNR
-1426 IALFFRDD
+1426 IAIFFRDD
-1434 GLSHPATANDDYE
+1434 GLSHPATANDDYVK
-1447 EFDGNLPSELI
+1447 FDGNLLSETTL
-1458 YLFDGDNRLAKTLT
+1458 LRDGDNRVAKTLT
-1472 TKEDSAI
+1472 TNEDSAI

-1491 TNQISQGIVYDSS
+1491 TIPISDGLVYDSS
-1504 RTSRITIRDDDHAS
+1504 RTSRIIIRDDDHAS

-1529 VTVKAGQVWTG
+1529 VTVKAGQAWTG
-1540 PIPRV
+1540 PTPSI

-1559 DDADDFSI
+1559 DDADEFSI
-1567 DPDTGEVTLSDRDF
+1567 DPDTGEVALSARDF

-1609 AVQVTAGGRSLVL
+1609 LVQVTAGGRSLVL

-1648 DVTVALTTTGE
+1648 DITVALTTTGE

-1698 REASITLVASGR
+1698 REASIALVASGR

-1740 VAENGGTDSYTI
+1740 VAENGGKDSYTI

-1778 TATLVFGPDDWD
+1778 SATLVFGPDDWD

-1805 NLKNPRYVITHRA
+1805 NLKNPRYVITHGA

-1876 IQLQVN
+1876 IKLQVN
-1882 PKARDTEDSQY
+1882 PKARDATDSQY

-1916 AKPSNLAFLYEI
+1916 AIPSNLAFLYEI

-1947 VNRDEDHVATGDDL
+1947 VNRDEDHALTGDDL

-1969 EGHAVVFTVTR
+1969 EGDAVVFKVTR
-1980 RNDAVPSF
+1980 RDDAVPSF

-1995 DGLILP
+1995 DSLILP

-2007 DDSDYTPNSRS
+2007 PDSDYTPNSRVGS
-2018 GNIVRFGGKDTVTFS
+2018 IVGFGGKDTVTFS
-2033 VPTTDDNLDE
+2033 VPTTDDHLDE
-2043 VNEVFTVGIISYTG
+2043 VNEVFSVGIISHTE
-2057 SQTFNHRYAVIG
+2057 SQALNHRYAVIG
-2069 TIIDNDAAALSVAA
+2069 TIIDNDSAALSVAA
-2083 PAVDEGEKAQ
+2083 PAVEEGKKAQ

-2104 DVTVKWNTADDTRDD
+2104 DVTVKWSTAADTRDD
-2119 ASPATAGTDYMAVT
+2119 ASPATAGTDYTAVT

-2147 VVEVQTTEDSAPEGD
+2147 VVEVQTTDDSAPEGN
-2162 ETFLLKLSEPT
+2162 ETFLVELSSPT

-2179 TAATAVVTITDNDG
+2179 TAAAVVTITDNDG
-2193 APTVSVG
+2193 ATATVSVG
-2200 DAAAVVEGDDPK
+2200 DAAAVTEGDDSSN
-2212 TTVNLSFPVTL
+2212 TTDLSFPVTL

-2245 DYTDPATKSVAIAAG
+2245 DYTDPATKSVTIAAG
-2260 TRTANILIPVKGDV
+2260 TRTANILVPVKGDV

-2283 VTLSGATNAAVSGV
+2283 VTLSGATNATVSAV

-2315 SVADGSVAEGGLVS
+2315 SIADGSVAEGGLVS

-2351 AGGTHPAGAAD
+2351 TDGDHPATAGTD

-2399 LLELSEPT
+2399 LVELSSPV
-2407 NAALATGKDEA
+2407 NATLDSAADEA
-2418 TGTITDNDGAPTVSV
+2418 TGTITDNDGATATVSV
-2433 GDAAAVVE
+2433 GDAAAVTE
-2441 GDDPKTT
+2441 GDDSSNTT
-2448 VNLSF
+2448 DLSF

-2487 SVAIAAG
+2487 SVTIAAG
-2494 TRTANILI
+2494 TRTANILV

-2524 NAAVSGVEGAD
+2524 NATVSAVEGAD

-2542 DDDAAELSVAD
+2542 DDDAAELSIAD

-2585 AGGTHPAGAADY
+2585 TDGDHPATAGTDY

-2630 ETFLLELSEPTNAAL
+2630 ETFLVELSSPVNATLDSA
-2645 ATGKDEAT
+2645 ADEAT
-2653 GTITDNDGAPTV
+2653 GTITDNDGATATV
-2665 SVGDAAAVVEGDD
+2665 SVGDAAAVTEGDD
-2678 PKTTVNLSFPVT
+2678 SSNTTDLSFPVT

-2721 SVAIAAGTRTA
+2721 SVTIAAGTRTA
-2732 NILIPVKGDVV
+2732 NILVPVKGDVV

-2758 NAAVSGVEGADEGE
+2758 NATVSAVEGADEGE

-2782 LSVADGS
+2782 LSIADGS

-2819 AGGTHPAGA
+2819 TDGDHPATAGT
-2828 ADYTAV
+2828 DYTAV

-2862 PDETFLL
+2862 PDETFLV
-2869 ELSEPTNAALA
+2869 ELSSPVNATLDSAA
-2880 TGKDEATGTITDND
+2880 DEATGTITDND
-2894 GAPTVSV
+2894 GATATVSV
-2901 GDAAAVVEG
+2901 GDAAAVTEG
-2910 DDPKTTVNLSFPVTL
+2910 DDSSNTTDLSFPVTL

-2949 TDPATKSVA
+2949 TDPATKSVT
-2958 IAAGTRTANILIPVK
+2958 IAAGTRTANILVPVK

-2990 ATNAAVS
+2990 ATNATVS
-2997 GVEGADEGEGTITDD
+2997 AVEGADEGEGTITDD

-3017 SVADGSVAE
+3017 SIADGSVAE

-3047 WSTAADAGGTHPA
+3047 WSTAADTDGDHPA
-3060 GAADYTAVSPARTAT
+3060 TAGTDYTAVSPARTAT

-3097 DETFLLELSE
+3097 DETFLVELSS
-3107 PTNAALATG
+3107 PVNATLDSAA
-3116 KDEATGTI
+3116 DEATGTI
-3124 TDNDGAPTVSV
+3124 TDNDGATATVSV
-3135 GDAAAVVEGD
+3135 GDAAAVTEGD
-3145 DPKTT
+3145 DSSNTT
-3150 VNLSFPVTLSAVSGQ
+3150 DLSFPVTLSAVSGQ

-3191 AIAAGTR
+3191 TIAAGTR
-3198 TANILIPVK
+3198 TANILVPVK

-3220 TLSGATNAAVSG
+3220 TLSGATNATVSA

-3251 SVADGSVAEGGL
+3251 SIADGSVAEGGL

-3277 VTVKWSTAADAG
+3277 VTVKWSTAADTDG
-3289 GTHPAG
+3289 DHPATAG
-3295 AADYTAV
+3295 TDYTAV

-3331 DETFLLELSEPTNA
+3331 DETFLVELSSPVNA
-3345 ALATGK
+3345 TLDSAA

-3364 PTVSVGDA
+3364 TATVSVGDA
-3372 AAVVEGDDPKTTVN
+3372 AAVTEGDDSSNTTD

-3422 KSVAIAAGTR
+3422 KSVTIAAGTR

-3437 IPVKGD
+3437 VPVKGD

-3456 SGATNAAVSGVEGA
+3456 SGATNATVSAVEGA

-3481 AAELSVADGSVA
+3481 AAELSIADGSVA

-3519 ADAGGTH
+3519 ADTDGDH
-3526 PAGAADYTA
+3526 PATAGTDYTA

-3561 LDEPDETFLL
+3561 LDEPDETFLV
-3571 ELSEPTNAALATG
+3571 ELSSPVNATLDSAA
-3584 KDEATGTITDN
+3584 DEATGTITDN
-3595 DGAPTVSVGDAA
+3595 DGATATVSVGDAA
-3607 AVVEGDDPKTTV
+3607 AVTEGDDSSNTTD
-3619 NLSFPVTLSAV
+3619 LSFPVTLSAV

-3658 VAIAA
+3658 VTIAA
-3663 GTRTANILIPVKG
+3663 GTRTANILVPVKG

-3689 LSGATNAA
+3689 LSGATNAT
-3697 VSGVEGAD
+3697 VSAVEGAD

-3713 DDAAELSVADGSV
+3713 DDAAELSIADGSV

-3748 KWSTAADAGGTHPA
+3748 KWSTAADTDGDHPA
-3762 GAADYTA
+3762 TAGTDYTA

-3798 PDETFLLE
+3798 PDETFLVE
-3806 LSEPTNAAL
+3806 LSSPVNATLDSA
-3815 ATGKDE
+3815 ADE
-3821 ATGTITDNDGAPTV
+3821 ATGTITDNDGATATV
-3835 SVGDAAAVVEGDDPK
+3835 SVGDAAAVTEGDDSSN
-3850 TTVNLS
+3850 TTDLS

-3886 DPATKSVA
+3886 DPATKSVT

-3904 LIPVKGD
+3904 LVPVKGD

-3921 VTLSGATNAAVS
+3921 VTLSGATNATVS
-3933 GVEGADEGE
+3933 AVEGADEGE
-3942 GTITDDDAAELSVAD
+3942 GTITDDDAAELSIAD

-3985 TAADAG
+3985 TAADTDG
-3991 GTHPA
+3991 DHPA
-3996 GAADYTAVS
+3996 TAGTDYTAVS

-4025 TQDSLDEPDETFLLE
+4025 TQDSLDEPDETFLVE
-4040 LSEPTNAALAT
+4040 LSSPVNATLDSAA
-4051 GKDEAT
+4051 DEAT
-4057 GTITDNDGAPTV
+4057 GTITDNDGAPKKAIKAIIVPSPGSLREVVENVVNAPTMTFTVSLSGTTFNTDQTVTMRVGKAGDPAKSGVDYTAVPDFTLTIPAGTGSVQGSFTLDPIDDSLDEADETLTLTAELSGAAIPELTYTITDNDPTPTV

-4075 AVVEGDDPKTTVNL
+4075 AVTEGNDPKVTVGL
-4089 SFPVTLSAVSGQ
+4089 SFPVTLSAVSGRT
-4101 QVTVTYTLGG
+4101 VTVTYTLGG
-4111 TATADDDYTD
+4111 TATAGDDYTD
-4121 PATKSVAIAAGTRT
+4121 PATKSLSIPAGSQT
-4135 ANILIPVK
+4135 ANLLIPVK
-4143 GDVVDELNETVTVTL
+4143 GDVVDELNETVIVTL
-4158 SGATNAAVS
+4158 SGATNATVS
-4167 GVEGAD
+4167 AVEGAD
-4173 EGEGTITDDDAAEL
+4173 EGEGTITDDDDAEL
-4187 SVADGSVAEG
+4187 SIADGSVAEG

-4217 WSTAADAGGTH
+4217 WNTANDAGGDH
-4228 PAGAA
+4228 PATAGA
-4233 DYTAVSPAR
+4233 DYTPVTTAQ
-4242 TATIAAGASSVVVTV
+4242 TATIAAGDASVTVTV
-4257 QTTQD
+4257 QTTED
-4262 SLDEPDETFLL
+4262 SLVEPDETFLL
-4273 ELSEPTNA
+4273 DLSSPTNA
-4281 ALATGKDEA
+4281 TLATGRDQA

-4298 GAPTVSVGDAAAVV
+4298 EAPEVSITGGSGITEGGDAEFTVTASPAPGAALSIYVIVTADGYFGVATGRRAVTIPTSGSATFTVSTEDDELDEVNGLIIGTLSAGNDHTVSPTQGTATVAVADDDPTGPAEATVSFEKASYTFNEDDNNAFFKVVMDNALTSAIAVRFQAHFTDAGIGPDGDVEISLADLSRGELGPRDIIFAPGETSREIMLDLLDDDVV
-4312 EGDDP
+4312 EPDE
-4317 KTTVNLS
+4317 TFTIS
-4324 FPVTLSAVSGQQVT
+4324 LSAVSGPVSTGAATTVTLTDDDQAIIRINPSDSGHPSTEQVEEGGQGIIWIQMNKAHQEDVTMDCVVKGTATPGEDYVTLHHRVTIPAGSEALAVTLNTIDDNLVEGLETFIFIIANPVGSGVSIDPEQSEHTVNIMDNDDSPDVPVVIITAGSGITEGGDAEFTVTANPTPAADLPVNVT
-4338 VTYTLG
+4338 VVATSGFGAAGTGQRTVTISTSGSATFTVGTVDDAEDEPDGSITGTLQAGSSYRVSSTQGSATVTVADDDEPILAEATVSFEKASYTLDEDDNVLHIKVVMDKAITSEVTVLLRMHSTDSEAGRGGDAYMYPSDQYFSFAPGETSREITVYPVDNDVVEPEETFTISIDVVSGPLDTGAPTTVTLTDDDEAVIFIEPNNAIRQVEEGGRGHIGIYKSKPNQEEVTVDFVVG
-4344 GTATADDDYTD
+4344 GTATAGADYVALPHRVTIPAEATYFVATVNAIDDELGEGTETIEFSLANPVGNSVSILPALSEHTVKILDNDPFAPEASIVALTDSIIEGEVAYFEITLDPAPIVSFPVSITTVHSNNYETRTSSEIVDVPAGGVVKYSWHPWDDDDHETGETLEMRLNPEATYTVSSTQGS
-4355 PATKSVAIAAGTRT
+4355 ATVNMVDNDLPKPVVSITGGGDITEGGDATFTITAGAAHPDAPSGDLSVNVSITVIVAYEIT
-4369 ANILIPVKG
+4369 K
-4378 DVVDEL
+4378 ES
-4384 NETVTVTLSG
+4384 ETVTVSPGGSATL
-4394 ATNAAVS
+4394 
-4401 GVEGADEG
+4401 
-4409 EGTITDDDA
+4409 
-4418 AELSVA
+4418 
-4424 DGSVAEGGLVSFTIG
+4424 
-4439 LDPVSDRTVTVK
+4439 
-4451 WSTAADAGGTHPAGA
+4451 
-4466 ADYTAVSPAR
+4466 
-4476 TATIAAGASS
+4476 TIA
-4486 VVVTVQTTQD
+4486 TTDD
-4496 SLDEP
+4496 SLDEL
-4501 DETFLLE
+4501 DG
-4508 LSEPTNAAL
+4508 SID
-4517 ATGKDEATGT
+4517 ATLIWGDGYTVSRTQGSATVNV
-4527 ITDNDGAPT
+4527 IDNDWPKPVVSITGGSDIAEGGDAEFTVTAGAAHPDAPAADLSVNVSIEVAGDYGVATESETVTVSPGGSATLTIATTGDSLDELDGSIDATLIWGDGYTVSRTQGSATVNVIDNDWPKPVVSITGGSDIAEGGDAEFTVTASPAHPDAPAADLSVNVSIEVAGDYGVATESETVTVSPGGSATLTIATTGDSLDELDGSITATLESGEGYTVSSAQGSATVNVVDDDLPKPVVSITGGSGVTEGAAAEFTVTAGAAHPDTPSADLSVNVSIEVVGDYGVTTESETVTVSPGGSATLTIATTGDSLDELDGSITATLESGEGYTVSSAQGSATVNVVDDDASPT
-4536 VSVGDAAAV
+4536 VSVEDASGF
-4545 VEGDDPKT
+4545 ED
-4553 TVNLSFP
+4553 SFLEFR
-4560 VTLSAVSGQQVT
+4560 VTLSEVSGREVQVSWYTLPSESLDNRAHMTDYDTVSGRLVFAPGVT
-4572 VTYTLGG
+4572 VM
-4579 TATADDDYTDPATKS
+4579 TAKVCLKEDD
-4594 VAIAA
+4594 
-4599 GTRTANILIPVKGD
+4599 
-4613 VVDELNETVTVT
+4613 E
-4625 LSGATNAAVSG
+4625 
-4636 VEGADEGEGTITDDD
+4636 DEGDEYFTVWLDQP
-4651 AAELSVADG
+4651 DG
-4660 SVAEGGLVSFT
+4660 
-4671 IGLDPVSDRT
+4671 
-4681 VTVKWSTAA
+4681 
-4690 DAGGTH
+4690 
-4696 PAGAA
+4696 
-4701 DYTAVS
+4701 
-4707 PARTATIAAGASSVV
+4707 ATIA
-4722 VTVQTTQDSLDEPD
+4722 DE
-4736 ETFLLEL
+4736 
-4743 SEPTNAALATGKD
+4743 
-4756 EATGT
+4756 
-4761 ITDNDGAPTV
+4761 
-4771 SVGDAAAVV
+4771 
-4780 EGDDPKTTVN
+4780 
-4790 LSFPVTLSA
+4790 
-4799 VSGQQVTVT
+4799 
-4808 YTLGGT
+4808 
-4814 ATADDDYT
+4814 
-4822 DPATKSVAI
+4822 VA
-4831 AAGTRTAN
+4831 
-4839 ILIPVKGDVVD
+4839 
-4850 ELNETVTVTL
+4850 
-4860 SGATNAAVSGVEG
+4860 
-4873 ADEGEGTITDDDAAE
+4873 
-4888 LSVADGSV
+4888 
-4896 AEGGLV
+4896 
-4902 SFTIGLDP
+4902 
-4910 VSDRTVTVKWST
+4910 
-4922 AADAGGTHPAGAADY
+4922 
-4937 TAVSPARTA
+4937 
-4946 TIAAGA
+4946 
-4952 SSVVVT
+4952 
-4958 VQTTQDS
+4958 
-4965 LDEPDETFLLELSE
+4965 
-4979 PTNAALATGKDE
+4979 
-4991 ATGTITDNDGA
+4991 
-5002 PTVSV
+5002 
-5007 GDAAAVVE
+5007 
-5015 GDDPKTTVNLS
+5015 
-5026 FPVTLSA
+5026 
-5033 VSGQQVTVTYTL
+5033 
-5045 GGTATADDDYTDPAT
+5045 
-5060 KSVAIAAGT
+5060 
-5069 RTANILIPVKG
+5069 
-5080 DVVDELNE
+5080 
-5088 TVTVTLSGATN
+5088 
-5099 AAVSGVEGA
+5099 
-5108 DEGEGTITDDDAAE
+5108 
-5122 LSVADGSVAEGG
+5122 
-5134 LVSFTIGLDP
+5134 
-5144 VSDRTVTVKWS
+5144 
-5155 TAADAGGTHPAG
+5155 
-5167 AADYTAVSPA
+5167 
-5177 RTATIAAGASSVVV
+5177 
-5191 TVQTTQDSLDEP
+5191 
-5203 DETFLLELSEPTNAA
+5203 
-5218 LATGK
+5218 
-5223 DEATGTITDNDG
+5223 
-5235 APTVSVGDAAAV
+5235 
-5247 VEGDDP
+5247 
-5253 KTTVNLSFPVTLSAV
+5253 
-5268 SGQQV
+5268 
-5273 TVTYTLG
+5273 
-5280 GTATADDDYT
+5280 
-5290 DPATKSVAIAA
+5290 
-5301 GTRTA
+5301 
-5306 NILIPVKGDVV
+5306 
-5317 DELNETV
+5317 
-5324 TVTLSGATNAAVSG
+5324 
-5338 VEGADEGEGTITDD
+5338 
-5352 DAAELSVADG
+5352 
-5362 SVAEGGLVSFTI
+5362 
-5374 GLDPVSD
+5374 
-5381 RTVTVKWSTAA
+5381 
-5392 DAGGTHPAGAADY
+5392 
-5405 TAVSPA
+5405 
-5411 RTATIAAGA
+5411 
-5420 SSVVVTVQTTQ
+5420 
-5431 DSLDEPDETFLLELS
+5431 
-5446 EPTNAA
+5446 
-5452 LATGKDEATG
+5452 
-5462 TITDND
+5462 
-5468 GAPTVSVGDA
+5468 
-5478 AAVVEGDDPKTT
+5478 
-5490 VNLSFPVTLSAVSG
+5490 
-5504 QQVTVTYTLG
+5504 
-5514 GTATADDDYTDPAT
+5514 
-5528 KSVAIAAGTRTA
+5528 
-5540 NILIPVK
+5540 
-5547 GDVVDELNETVTVTL
+5547 
-5562 SGATNAAVS
+5562 
-5571 GVEGADEGEGTIT
+5571 
-5584 DDDAAELSVADG
+5584 
-5596 SVAEGGL
+5596 
-5603 VSFTIGLDPVSDR
+5603 
-5616 TVTVK
+5616 
-5621 WSTAADAG
+5621 
-5629 GTHPAGA
+5629 
-5636 ADYTAVSPAR
+5636 
-5646 TATIAAGASS
+5646 
-5656 VVVTVQTTQ
+5656 
-5665 DSLDEP
+5665 
-5671 DETFLLELSE
+5671 
-5681 PTNAALA
+5681 
-5688 TGKDEATGTI
+5688 
-5698 TDNDGAPTVSVGDA
+5698 
-5712 AAVVEGDD
+5712 
-5720 PKTTVNL
+5720 
-5727 SFPVTLS
+5727 
-5734 AVSGQ
+5734 
-5739 QVTVTYT
+5739 
-5746 LGGTATADDD
+5746 
-5756 YTDPA
+5756 
-5761 TKSVA
+5761 
-5766 IAAGTRTAN
+5766 
-5775 ILIPVKGDV
+5775 
-5784 VDELNETVTVTL
+5784 
-5796 SGATNAAVS
+5796 
-5805 GVEGADEGEGTI
+5805 
-5817 TDDDAAELSVADGSV
+5817 
-5832 AEGGLVSFTIG
+5832 
-5843 LDPVSDRTVTVKWS
+5843 
-5857 TAADAG
+5857 
-5863 GTHPAGAAD
+5863 
-5872 YTAVSP
+5872 
-5878 ARTATIAAGASSVV
+5878 
-5892 VTVQTTQDSLDE
+5892 
-5904 PDETFLLELSEPTN
+5904 
-5918 AALATGK
+5918 
-5925 DEATGTITD
+5925 
-5934 NDGAPTVSVGDAA
+5934 
-5947 AVVEGDDPKTT
+5947 
-5958 VNLSFPVTL
+5958 
-5967 SAVSGQQVTVTYTLG
+5967 
-5982 GTATADDDYTDPATK
+5982 
-5997 SVAIAAGTRT
+5997 
-6007 ANILIPVK
+6007 
-6015 GDVVDE
+6015 
-6021 LNETVTVTLSGATNA
+6021 
-6036 AVSGVEGADEGEG
+6036 
-6049 TITDDDAAELSVAD
+6049 
-6063 GSVAEGGLVSFT
+6063 
-6075 IGLDPVSD
+6075 
-6083 RTVTVKW
+6083 
-6090 STAADA
+6090 
-6096 GGTHPAGAA
+6096 
-6105 DYTAVSPARTA
+6105 
-6116 TIAAGASSVVVT
+6116 
-6128 VQTTQDSLDEPDE
+6128 
-6141 TFLLELS
+6141 
-6148 EPTNAALATGKDE
+6148 
-6161 ATGTITD
+6161 
-6168 NDGAPTP
+6168 
-6175 KKAIIA
+6175 
-6181 PSPGSLREV
+6181 
-6190 VENVANAPTMTFI
+6190 TMTI
-6203 VSLSGTTF
+6203 M
-6211 NTDQTVTVSV
+6211 
-6221 GKAGDPAT
+6221 DP
-6229 SGVDYTAVSDWTD
+6229 
-6242 HSGGN
+6242 N
-6247 RERPRKLH
+6247 
-6255 AGSHR
+6255 